1 MTDEIL
7 AQSENEQTDNIEFE
21 QNSIEQGL
29 NVIRIKQT
37 KKSVKLSFLYNLN

>member
-7 AQSENEQTDNIEFE
+7 AQSENEQIDNIEFE

-29 NVIRIKQT
+29 NVIRIK
-37 KKSVKLSFLYNLN
+37 

>member
-29 NVIRIKQT
+29 NDIRT
-37 KKSVKLSFLYNLN
+37 K

>member
-7 AQSENEQTDNIEFE
+7 AQCENEQTDNIEFE

-29 NVIRIKQT
+29 NVIRIK
-37 KKSVKLSFLYNLN
+37 